1 MPKDFVLPLR
11 TVNFPQICQKIIV
24 ISGTLVENL
33 ETTGYSRRFL
43 LVGKDIMVLNIS
55 RLHILQTFL
64 ICLLFDRGN
73 AKSVKF
79 SRSRSLHVCI
89 SLDSLDF
96 SVKRRL
102 TQDSRKPHFGCG
114 SQLVRRIACLWN
126 FKKCCFMT
134 DSVVF
139 LGYVASAT
147 GISMDVENLG
157 VAYTMD
163 S

>member
-114 SQLVRRIACLWN
+114 SQLVRLAFAQIG
-126 FKKCCFMT
+126 FVY
-134 DSVVF
+134 DSHGVSNICIKAF
-139 LGYVASAT
+139 L
-147 GISMDVENLG
+147 ISRE
-157 VAYTMD
+157 
-163 S
+163 SF